1 MIKDKCKLIDFG
13 LLRIL
18 ENTNMT
24 KNVGSILFCAPEMLD
39 DNSNYTEKVDV
50 WSLACLF
57 YEVFSDY
64 PLFNGTSYT
73 EVRN

>member
-1 MIKDKCKLIDFG
+1 
-13 LLRIL
+13 
-18 ENTNMT
+18 MT

-57 YEVFSDY
+57 YEVFSEN
-64 PLFNGTSYT
+64 PLFNGTSFN